1 VSPTDAA
8 PAAPNIDP
16 STQSVQS
23 VTNDPGTPVEAAE
36 PDASSETIA
45 PDQSIEAVSVIH
57 ATRTWVQYGIFG
69 FAVLCIIIGAME
81 ALFGR

>member
-1 VSPTDAA
+1 MDA
-8 PAAPNIDP
+8 PSTPQIDP
-16 STQSVQS
+16 CPECPQPVTST
-23 VTNDPGTPVEAAE
+23 DPGTSAE
-36 PDASSETIA
+36 PDANSETSETTA
-45 PDQSIEAVSVIH
+45 AEQPIESVSVIH